1 MVVRVAN
8 EQIKEKSMHDDVTQ
22 LAKNQQESAKMK
34 WEKPQLILI
43 SNQRTNGKMQTFFVE
58 GTSFKYFKTEAPS

>member
-1 MVVRVAN
+1 VAN
-8 EQIKEKSMHDDVTQ
+8 EQIKEKSMQDDVTQ

-43 SNQRTNGKMQTFFVE
+43 SNQRTDGKMQTFFVE
-58 GTSFKYFKTEAPS
+58 GTSLKSFKTEAPS

>member
-1 MVVRVAN
+1 M
-8 EQIKEKSMHDDVTQ
+8 QDDVTQ